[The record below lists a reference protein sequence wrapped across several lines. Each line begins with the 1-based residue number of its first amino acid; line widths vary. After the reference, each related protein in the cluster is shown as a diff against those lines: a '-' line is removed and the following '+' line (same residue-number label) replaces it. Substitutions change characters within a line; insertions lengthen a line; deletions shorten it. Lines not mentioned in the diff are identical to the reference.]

1 MNNFYDILKAL
12 GQVVFP
18 AILTFVGV
26 CGTSLGWEA
35 INLILKIGAA
45 FITMWNG
52 IIVVWS
58 AEWKKRQN
66 KELENAE
73 FKNYEG

>member
-12 GQVVFP
+12 GQIVLP

-26 CGTSLGWEA
+26 CGNSLGWEA
-35 INLILKIGAA
+35 TDLVIKIGTA
-45 FITMWNG
+45 FITMWNT

-58 AEWKKRQN
+58 NEWKRKQN
-66 KELENAE
+66 QELYKGEE
-73 FKNYEG
+73 

>member
-12 GQVVFP
+12 GQIVFP

-26 CGTSLGWEA
+26 CGNSLGWEA
-35 INLILKIGAA
+35 TDLVIKIGTA
-45 FITMWNG
+45 FITMWNT

-58 AEWKKRQN
+58 AEWKKQQN
-66 KELENAE
+66 KELDNAE
-73 FKNYEG
+73 FKNYEA